1 MCRDI
6 AKYYNHMLNFQEWN
20 VVDNVPV
27 HKYELKI
34 IERILLELY
43 CQNVYDNRIRT
54 CLNKGI
60 VRRALQF
67 IHKNYV
73 SNDIFL

>member
-1 MCRDI
+1 MCQNI
-6 AKYYNHMLNFQEWN
+6 TKYSNQMLNFREWN
-20 VVDNVPV
+20 TADDVPV

-43 CQNVYDNRIRT
+43 CQNICNNRIRT

-60 VRRALQF
+60 VR
-67 IHKNYV
+67 
-73 SNDIFL
+73 

>member
-1 MCRDI
+1 MCQDI
-6 AKYYNHMLNFQEWN
+6 TKYSNRILSLQEWN
-20 VVDNVPV
+20 TADFVPV

-43 CQNVYDNRIRT
+43 CQNIRDYHIRT

-60 VRRALQF
+60 VR
-67 IHKNYV
+67 
-73 SNDIFL
+73 